1 MCYAILDESISHSSR
16 LWVEPCRQRRRVGD
30 LSIAGNP
37 GGAGVTTT
45 MNVPWLE
52 ENVTRRSWVMSSWHL
67 WGRYVIDCDNRGSGV
82 LWGFGPEI
90 GGEVGSTKWAM

>member
-1 MCYAILDESISHSSR
+1 MRVGGFVASFSHGRFRGGANPVCYAILDESISHSSR

-52 ENVTRRSWVMSSWHL
+52 ENVTRVVGDVKL
-67 WGRYVIDCDNRGSGV
+67 A
-82 LWGFGPEI
+82 L
-90 GGEVGSTKWAM
+90 VGSLCH